1 MLNSRAEFSNFFIML
16 TQLKGRLLRTYQ
28 KIRNSI
34 GTYPALIA
42 LAFAILA
49 VVLLNIETP
58 ELTEE
63 IKKKVGLL
71 IIDNSDTAR
80 SLLSTLIGGVI
91 SLTVFSFS
99 MVMILLNQASSNYS
113 PRLLPGLI
121 SYKPHQFVLGFY
133 IGTILFNILCLINV
147 LPGDTPYQIP
157 GFTILIGILL
167 GPICL
172 GLFVFFIH
180 SISQSIQINNILQ
193 RLYRETSTSL
203 ERLAEKMESH
213 QPSDDPLGAEQSW
226 TAIPSP
232 RFGQLMNVSE
242 SGLVEIAQE
251 QDLRF
256 MLVHPRGMAV
266 MQGEAILYS
275 SKKLEGEDTASVLS
289 LLHFGNQE
297 IIPEN
302 FLFGFKQL
310 TEILLKAMSPGIND
324 PGTAM
329 DSLDYL
335 MELIGKRMGMGD
347 YLSILDDEGQERLFL
362 KIVSF
367 KDLVYFC
374 FSAIRTYIAHD
385 PVLVQKMLSGLRHLQ
400 NSDDASP
407 EYRKVLKEEQQALW
421 KDARQQI
428 SNDHDL
434 ERIRAYLE

>member
-1 MLNSRAEFSNFFIML
+1 MIL
-16 TQLKGRLLRTYQ
+16 TQLKGRLIQAYHS
-28 KIRNSI
+28 IRNSI

-42 LAFAILA
+42 LTFVIFV

-58 ELTEE
+58 EITEE

-71 IIDNSDTAR
+71 IIDNADTAR

-99 MVMILLNQASSNYS
+99 MVMILLSQASSNYS

-133 IGTILFNILCLINV
+133 IGAILFNIICLINV

-180 SISQSIQINNILQ
+180 SISQAIQINNILQ
-193 RLYRETSTSL
+193 RLYRETLASL

-213 QPSDDPLGAEQSW
+213 QPSGTPMGAGW
-226 TAIPSP
+226 NWFGIPSP

-242 SGLVEIAQE
+242 SSLVEIARE
-251 QDLRF
+251 KDLQF
-256 MLVHPRGMAV
+256 MLARPRGMVV
-266 MQGEAILYS
+266 MEGEEILYS
-275 SKKLEGEDTASVLS
+275 SKELEEDDRASVLS
-289 LLHFGNQE
+289 LLQFGNQE

-329 DSLDYL
+329 DALDYL
-335 MELIGKRMGMGD
+335 IELIGKRMKMGN
-347 YLSILDDEGQERLFL
+347 YLSIMDEDEQPRLYL
-362 KIVSF
+362 KIVTF

-400 NSDDASP
+400 RTADIST
-407 EYRKVLKEEQQALW
+407 EYRKVLEEEQQALW
-421 KDARQQI
+421 EDAQKKI

-434 ERIRAYLE
+434 KRLRAYME